1 MKKLNKNYY
10 WVIFSVIIIIFFLI
24 ELKALPYLKPGD
36 ENVYL
41 YMEKLISEGKI
52 PYKDFFLAHPPLQI
66 LIIAAVFKIVGF
78 NIFISNLMPLLF
90 TLLSAFFLFKIVK
103 EKFNEIKALA
113 AVALF
118 LFSFSTLS
126 LATDFVGI
134 NLTAMFAVIGFYCLF
149 NKNNYIKSGIFFG
162 LASITRLYS
171 LVPIFVILIVLF
183 LRNKKG
189 FYKFLL
195 SFSSIFVTTNL
206 ILLLLFGPG
215 YFVPVY
221 SYHLMKPFSG
231 EPKLFLLFSFF
242 KINWFLF
249 LFPISFIFARNKKKL
264 EMIWPI
270 AVAYFIFLFTLKK
283 VFEFYLLLLFPFLA
297 ILAVYGITDALE
309 RIKSKNIRIT
319 IIAVLSLV
327 VVWNIT
333 ADSLFL
339 INHSFMEFE
348 SGKDMAAVIKGYA
361 PADAVLFGD
370 SSITPLMSFMSGRK
384 IAFDFADSNEMR
396 FEAAVADIKKTIEML
411 KKENVV
417 VITQPAAIGDLPL
430 LQYHLNNN
438 CKHLKTFWDR
448 YEGEFSVFYC
458 PR

>member
-41 YMEKLISEGKI
+41 YMGKLVSEGKI

-162 LASITRLYS
+162 LASI
-171 LVPIFVILIVLF
+171 I
-183 LRNKKG
+183 
-189 FYKFLL
+189 
-195 SFSSIFVTTNL
+195 
-206 ILLLLFGPG
+206 
-215 YFVPVY
+215 
-221 SYHLMKPFSG
+221 
-231 EPKLFLLFSFF
+231 
-242 KINWFLF
+242 WF
-249 LFPISFIFARNKKKL
+249 N
-264 EMIWPI
+264 
-270 AVAYFIFLFTLKK
+270 T
-283 VFEFYLLLLFPFLA
+283 
-297 ILAVYGITDALE
+297 
-309 RIKSKNIRIT
+309 
-319 IIAVLSLV
+319 
-327 VVWNIT
+327 
-333 ADSLFL
+333 
-339 INHSFMEFE
+339 
-348 SGKDMAAVIKGYA
+348 
-361 PADAVLFGD
+361 
-370 SSITPLMSFMSGRK
+370 
-384 IAFDFADSNEMR
+384 
-396 FEAAVADIKKTIEML
+396 
-411 KKENVV
+411 
-417 VITQPAAIGDLPL
+417 
-430 LQYHLNNN
+430 
-438 CKHLKTFWDR
+438 
-448 YEGEFSVFYC
+448 
-458 PR
+458 